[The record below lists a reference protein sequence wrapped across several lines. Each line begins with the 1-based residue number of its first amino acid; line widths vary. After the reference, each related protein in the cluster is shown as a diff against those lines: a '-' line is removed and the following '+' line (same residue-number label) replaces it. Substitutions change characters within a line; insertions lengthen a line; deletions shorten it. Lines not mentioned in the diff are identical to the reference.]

1 MTSKKKITEVNV
13 EELNATQYFNYLKE
27 KKQTVTDKDLKDL
40 YNGYLLLVEKYSITG
55 QKRVIEKLRFLADN
69 IEKERQVVGLGI
81 NSFVYREDMED

>member
-40 YNGYLLLVEKYSITG
+40 YNGYLLLENLFSANN
-55 QKRVIEKLRFLADN
+55 L
-69 IEKERQVVGLGI
+69 
-81 NSFVYREDMED
+81 